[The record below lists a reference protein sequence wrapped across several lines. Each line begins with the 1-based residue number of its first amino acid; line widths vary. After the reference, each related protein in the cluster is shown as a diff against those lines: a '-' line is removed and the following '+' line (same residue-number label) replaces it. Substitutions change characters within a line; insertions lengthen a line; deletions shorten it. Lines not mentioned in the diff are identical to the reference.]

1 MRKLIAIATLA
12 LAAAGCATTDAP
24 ENATTEKRVSA
35 YDKEYTT
42 GSRVPRRPEAN
53 SGVTTMSREQLE
65 REQGRI
71 GQLPSRTGN
80 P

>member
-1 MRKLIAIATLA
+1 MRKLIALATLA
-12 LAAAGCATTDAP
+12 LAAAGCATTETP
-24 ENATTEKRVSA
+24 ESATGEKRVSA

-42 GSRVPRRPEAN
+42 GSRVPRRPGSIGDVN
-53 SGVTTMSREQLE
+53 TVSREQLE

>member
-12 LAAAGCATTDAP
+12 FAATGCATTDAP
-24 ENATTEKRVSA
+24 PNPNGEKRVSA
-35 YDKEYTT
+35 YDREYTT
-42 GSRVPRRPEAN
+42 GSRVPRRSN
-53 SGVTTMSREQLE
+53 DTTDVTTMSREQLE

-71 GQLPSRTGN
+71 GQLPSRTGS

>member
-1 MRKLIAIATLA
+1 MRMLITLATLA
-12 LAAAGCATTDAP
+12 FAATGCAATDTP
-24 ENATTEKRVSA
+24 ESATGEKRVSA

-42 GSRVPRRPEAN
+42 GSRVPRRPG
-53 SGVTTMSREQLE
+53 STDVTTMSREQLE

-71 GQLPSRTGN
+71 GQNPSRTGS